1 MWIAFSA
8 GRALRFAVVCVAF
21 GFVAGFLVGV
31 RADSAPAATD
41 PSSSSPTRSASLR
54 TGEGGDDMESHGF
67 VITLLN
73 VIHYFVSWLG

>member
-54 TGEGGDDMESHGF
+54 APGKEVTTWSR
-67 VITLLN
+67 T
-73 VIHYFVSWLG
+73 VS